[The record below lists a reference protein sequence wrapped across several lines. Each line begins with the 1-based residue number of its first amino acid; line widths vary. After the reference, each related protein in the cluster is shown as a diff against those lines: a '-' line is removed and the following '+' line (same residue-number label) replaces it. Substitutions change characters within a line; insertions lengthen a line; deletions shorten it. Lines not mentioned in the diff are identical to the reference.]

1 MPELLDLLT
10 RQSRDHALILMDPE
24 GRVTAWLAASEYV
37 FGYTED
43 EMMGQPLDRM
53 FTPEDLARGLHV
65 HELAVARGHGR
76 AEDDRW
82 QVRKDGTRIW
92 AFGVLT
98 ALRDEKGELVG
109 FGKVLRD
116 RTDVKAQ
123 IEALRQTGDRAKT
136 VLSTVGHELRNPLSA
151 LSAASE
157 VLKLGAGMT
166 LQQAGDLIQRQVVLL
181 RRLADDLMDVA
192 RVGTAKLRLSIESL
206 DLLALLREVA
216 EELRPSSETREQQ
229 FKVILPEGQVWI
241 EGDPARLRQ
250 VVNNLL
256 TNAIKY
262 TPTNG
267 EIALKM
273 TVEGNEAV
281 IRVQDNGAGIA
292 PEELPKIF
300 ELFTQ
305 VESSM
310 EKSEG
315 GLGIG
320 LAVVKAIVTLH
331 GGSVQVKSEGR
342 GKGSDFAV
350 RLPFTQS
357 KHGLAN

>member
-1 MPELLDLLT
+1 
-10 RQSRDHALILMDPE
+10 MDSE

-37 FGYTED
+37 FGYTEA

-53 FTPEDLARGLHV
+53 FTPEDLARGLHI
-65 HELAVARGHGR
+65 HELAVARGHGS

-82 QVRKDGTRIW
+82 QVRKDGTRVW

-98 ALRDEKGELVG
+98 ALRDESGEIVG
-109 FGKVLRD
+109 FAKVLRD

-151 LSAASE
+151 LSAAAE

-166 LQQAGDLIQRQVVLL
+166 LKQAGELIERQVVLL

-192 RVGTAKLRLSIESL
+192 RVGTVKFRLSIEMV
-206 DLLALLREVA
+206 DLLALLRQVA
-216 EELRPSSETREQQ
+216 EECRPGAEAREQR
-229 FKVILPEGQVWI
+229 FKVILPEGELRI

-250 VVNNLL
+250 VVTNLL

-267 EIALKM
+267 EVVLKM

-292 PEELPKIF
+292 PEEMPKIF

-331 GGSVQVKSEGR
+331 GGTVQVKSEGR

-350 RLPFTQS
+350 RLPFTQP
-357 KHGLAN
+357 KHRMSS